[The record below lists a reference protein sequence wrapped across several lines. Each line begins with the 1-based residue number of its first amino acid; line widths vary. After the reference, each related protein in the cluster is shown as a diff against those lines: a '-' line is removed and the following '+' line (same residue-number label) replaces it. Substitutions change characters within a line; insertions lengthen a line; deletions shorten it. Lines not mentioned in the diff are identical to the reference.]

1 MNKAI
6 FHKGSASAITTD
18 LRYKPAIHFSG
29 VDYSIDGTTI
39 LKGVTGSFPDGKI
52 TTLAGPSGAGK
63 TTLLKLCNG
72 LISPTS
78 GDIYIH
84 GRHIHEYEP
93 VDLRRM
99 VGIALQNAP
108 MVKGSVY
115 RNLSLP
121 LELAGKKLSED
132 DAASF
137 LEDVG
142 LDESFLHRDSKDLS
156 GGQKQKVS
164 IARTLVNRPRILLL
178 DEITASLDQ
187 TSCREIEQ
195 LIVKIN
201 QRYNVTMVWITHN
214 LDQARTIGHY
224 TWVMIEGEVAETGE
238 SSLLESPKTDEVR
251 RFVKGGFA

>member
-1 MNKAI
+1 M
-6 FHKGSASAITTD
+6 STD
-18 LRYKPAIHFSG
+18 FQYKPAIHFNG
-29 VDYSIDGTTI
+29 VDYSIDETAI
-39 LKGVTGSFPDGKI
+39 LKDVTGSFPDGKI

-72 LISPTS
+72 LISPTA

-84 GRHIHEYEP
+84 GKHIREYAP
-93 VDLRRM
+93 VDLRRQ

-115 RNLSLP
+115 QNLSLP
-121 LELAGKKLSED
+121 LELAGKKLSEKE
-132 DAASF
+132 AVSF

-142 LDESFLHRDSKDLS
+142 LDKSFLHRDSKDLS

-178 DEITASLDQ
+178 DEITSSLDL
-187 TSCREIEQ
+187 TSCKEIEQ

-201 QRYNVTMVWITHN
+201 RRYNVTMVWITHN
-214 LDQARTIGHY
+214 LEQARTIGHY
-224 TWVMIEGEVAETGE
+224 TWVMIAGKVAETGD

-251 RFVKGGFA
+251 HFVEGGLA

>member
-1 MNKAI
+1 M
-6 FHKGSASAITTD
+6 
-18 LRYKPAIHFSG
+18 
-29 VDYSIDGTTI
+29 DYSIDETAI
-39 LKGVTGSFPDGKI
+39 LKDVTGSFPDGKI

-72 LISPTS
+72 LISPTG

-84 GRHIHEYEP
+84 GKHIREYNP
-93 VDLRRM
+93 VDLRRQ

-115 RNLSLP
+115 QNLSLP
-121 LELAGKKLSED
+121 LELAGKQLSEKE
-132 DAASF
+132 AVSF

-142 LDESFLHRDSKDLS
+142 LDKSFLHRDSKDLS

-178 DEITASLDQ
+178 DEITSSLDL
-187 TSCREIEQ
+187 TSCKEIEQ

-214 LDQARTIGHY
+214 LEQARTIGQY
-224 TWVMIEGEVAETGE
+224 TWVMIAGKVAETGE

-251 RFVKGGFA
+251 HFVEGGLA